1 MDIRSNDRDLAHYY
15 YDFGGESS
23 NSRKSNWLYKKLLK
37 LMAWVIFI
45 IFLIW
50 FAKESYHGLIIYD

>member
-15 YDFGGESS
+15 YDFEVKAKFSQIKLAG
-23 NSRKSNWLYKKLLK
+23 RKLIKPGLS
-37 LMAWVIFI
+37 IFI
-45 IFLIW
+45 VFLIW